1 MKNIDPIVK
10 DVRTA
15 REKLF
20 SMHDE
25 DMEKLLDYYQEQE
38 KLDKERL
45 VKSKNEKHN
54 NNPGIGAA

>member
-10 DVRTA
+10 DVRSA

-20 SMHDE
+20 SMNEGDLN
-25 DMEKLLDYYQEQE
+25 KLLDYFQEQE

>member
-10 DVRTA
+10 DVRSA

-20 SMHDE
+20 SMNEGDLN
-25 DMEKLLDYYQEQE
+25 KLLDYFQEQE

-45 VKSKNEKHN
+45 VKSINKKDN
-54 NNPGIGAA
+54 NKTDTGVG

>member
-10 DVRTA
+10 DVRSA

-25 DMEKLLDYYQEQE
+25 DLNKLLDYYQEQE

-45 VKSKNEKHN
+45 VKSKNEKHSK
-54 NNPGIGAA
+54 NPGIGAA

>member
-10 DVRTA
+10 DVRSA

-20 SMHDE
+20 SMNDE
-25 DMEKLLDYYQEQE
+25 NMDKLLDYYQEQE

-54 NNPGIGAA
+54 NKPGIGAA